1 MTDHNPFEPRESH
14 IGDPARESHVGEP
27 APPTETLIRES
38 HIEQQ
43 IRESHIVRESQQLRE
58 SQIGDLRDI
67 PLRDPGPKI
76 NMDEFPPSPFPGLFA
91 KISQAFASYMV
102 VFLFMAAFQ
111 FYFSRDS
118 VDSMA
123 AEVKQTIVND
133 CRGLEKAATALA
145 SVPQVTARG
154 VHKGLVTG
162 LNTALS
168 QMGDGLEAVVNGIIS
183 IIEFVISMQTGTWRC
198 FLDNL
203 ASAGIPFLSAVG
215 GEGVEAID
223 SLDKALVDLLSLPLR
238 GLGGVIQQK
247 MSNPQIG
254 LVVKPPV
261 MSTIEPVQFC
271 QEALNLDTVDQLAMD
286 FKQWILYGSIGMFIL
301 AVIATLCNAWW
312 ISFQHKRW
320 ESYVETVRE
329 ELLIVPNQ
337 GYGPECGTADEKK
350 KPVYTREYKEYTMR
364 VGYMA
369 RHPIFY
375 RNVIPTSK
383 SLFPNSKASQ
393 NLFVWFMCYITH
405 PPALMCFFIG
415 LLGII
420 LTFSQIAVMNQ
431 MRTNYAPMLAS
442 SLENVSDMMG
452 NLVGDVM
459 KTTSVAFSSTT
470 NQQLT
475 AVEND
480 LNANVFGGIVKA
492 STEMSTALSTVQE
505 TLSQGVQTAFGSAPF
520 GKLVMAVLQC
530 LLLNKLAIVETGL
543 KWVQE
548 HAHVTLPRVSEDV
561 LILDKVD
568 LDRFVSAAID
578 KTDKEPSNDSSEEGE
593 AAEENQSG
601 PMQMIGRAINK
612 VFTMYEREL
621 RRGLPIYYALISMW
635 GIIVVFG
642 FGGMVIHN
650 IKHWNQVNADFP

>member
-14 IGDPARESHVGEP
+14 IPTRESHVGEP
-27 APPTETLIRES
+27 AAPTEALIRES
-38 HIEQQ
+38 NIV
-43 IRESHIVRESQQLRE
+43 RESHIVRESQQLRE

-67 PLRDPGPKI
+67 PLRDPGPRI
-76 NMDEFPPSPFPGLFA
+76 NMEEFPPSPFPGLFA
-91 KISQAFASYMV
+91 KLSQAFANYMV

-123 AEVKQTIVND
+123 AEVKETIVND

-203 ASAGIPFLSAVG
+203 AGAGIPFLSAVG

-223 SLDKALVDLLSLPLR
+223 ALDKALVDLLSLPLR

-247 MSNPQIG
+247 MANPQIG

-261 MSTIEPVQFC
+261 LSTIEPVQFC

-301 AVIATLCNAWW
+301 AVIATLCTAWW

-320 ESYVETVRE
+320 ESYVKTVRE

-337 GYGPECGTADEKK
+337 GYGPECGTGSDEKE
-350 KPVYTREYKEYTMR
+350 KPDYTREYKEYTMR

-375 RNVIPTSK
+375 RYVIPTSK
-383 SLFPNSKASQ
+383 SLFPNSKVNQ

-405 PPALMCFFIG
+405 PPALMCFFVG

-420 LTFSQIAVMNQ
+420 LTFSQIGVMNQ

-442 SLENVSDMMG
+442 ALENVSDMMA

-459 KTTSVAFSSTT
+459 KTTSVAFSSAT

-492 STEMSTALSTVQE
+492 STDMSTALSTVQE

-568 LDRFVSAAID
+568 LDRFVSAAIE
-578 KTDKEPSNDSSEEGE
+578 KTDKEPSNESSEEGE
-593 AAEENQSG
+593 AAAENQSG
-601 PMQMIGRAINK
+601 PMQMIGRAIDK
-612 VFTMYEREL
+612 IFTMYEREL
-621 RRGLPIYYALISMW
+621 RRGLFIYYALMIVW
-635 GIIVVFG
+635 VIVVVFG
-642 FGGMVIHN
+642 LGGMVIHN
-650 IKHWNQVNADFP
+650 IAHWHQVNADFP